1 MTNVAKGARTSRS
14 RREGGVAEEGRIPS
28 GHRGADHNRQAQ
40 LLTLKAAW
48 MIDHRGNKAAR
59 AEIAMIKV
67 ATASMAC
74 RVIDWV
80 IQAFGGAGVTGDYGL
95 VYAHEYARVLR
106 LADGPGEV
114 HGNQI
119 AWLEMRKYQSPA
131 SLTGGSAEVFPPDT
145 SPGLCAPSVR
155 IA

>member
-1 MTNVAKGARTSRS
+1 MSPKGQGRAVRGAKAEWRKRVEF
-14 RREGGVAEEGRIPS
+14 RRATEGRIIIE
-28 GHRGADHNRQAQ
+28 QAQ

-95 VYAHEYARVLR
+95 VYARVLR

-145 SPGLCAPSVR
+145 SPGLCEPSVR